1 MERTRQIG
9 VLKSLGTTNS
19 EVMKLFVIES
29 AMIGFIGGL
38 IGIFLGFIA
47 SGIISELGVRL
58 MIGAGMRG
66 GTSITVITPELILFA
81 IGFSVFIGALSG
93 LLPARRA
100 ASLQP
105 VEALRYE

>member
-1 MERTRQIG
+1 
-9 VLKSLGTTNS
+9 
-19 EVMKLFVIES
+19 MKLFITES
-29 AMIGFIGGL
+29 AIMGFIGGL
-38 IGIFLGFIA
+38 LGIFSGFIA

-66 GTSITVITPELILFA
+66 STSITVITPELVLFA
-81 IGFSVFIGALSG
+81 MGFSVFIGALSG

-100 ASLQP
+100 ASLEP